1 MEGSVLVGAVR
12 ERERER
18 ERLSLIQGILTG
30 LTAIYRKIFSC
41 AKWVRGKKVF
51 D

>member
-1 MEGSVLVGAVR
+1 MEGCVLVGAVR
-12 ERERER
+12 DRERRSVIE
-18 ERLSLIQGILTG
+18 GILTG

-41 AKWVRGKKVF
+41 VKWERGKKVF